1 MALEE
6 IRSQL
11 AKVKAD
17 NDRLLIAI
25 KDRMNAIMQAD
36 KGGDIKNLL
45 TTQLARFDS
54 RKTGIRLFYAL
65 SGEEYFKA
73 RIKNEEDF
81 AGFAGA
87 FESILEDLE
96 DGIRSRSLNHDTR
109 TALLNRI
116 KTMSDA
122 WIETKNERWTTELNE
137 SQLKTQ
143 LLALLAQ
150 TRKDIEA
157 LSKYSVYTDE
167 DTTTIRE
174 RATQI
179 YEKIEGYQSQLGAGY
194 IADTQENYEIVAA
207 VKEGLGEVRGN
218 IAGFA
223 TTIKMQ
229 MALEGLDEDMGRVA
243 GAKSA
248 GRKLNPKKD
257 VVAPFVAVSP
267 AALKNEEVDELGC
280 AIYMIQQ
287 LGIANET
294 FAAARAQFG
303 LPETIP
309 PMPLAPNLEMDPQH
323 LSLSTNM
330 EQIKQQIRTAL
341 ERGDQLTAARLT
353 KTYATVKK
361 ALETYDGGVM
371 KKYDEELT
379 GWQGTIDK
387 INQNPYAGIIAL
399 FEKTYAV
406 FSGKSLVS
414 YKTRAKIMAEQEVY
428 DMSEL
433 FQRYI
438 DASMKGET
446 TTLIN
451 IRGLLK
457 TVITEYNA
465 ARTNLGLEA
474 DPAVAEIIAMEK
486 KLDQLDAEME
496 KENGNPLAEPE
507 LSAEELALLDAM
519 KAQLAKEDGTTV
531 TATPVTGD
539 APKVNTEPEP
549 KIDIDAFLA
558 SL

>member
-1 MALEE
+1 MAIEE

-11 AKVKAD
+11 AKAKAD
-17 NDRLLIAI
+17 NDRLLIDI
-25 KDRMNAIMQAD
+25 KARMNAIMGID
-36 KGGDIKNLL
+36 RGGDIKNLL

-65 SGEEYFKA
+65 SGEEYFRA

-81 AGFAGA
+81 AGFAAA
-87 FESILEDLE
+87 FSSILEDLE
-96 DGIRSRSLNHDTR
+96 DGLKSRSLNHDTR

-150 TRKDIEA
+150 TRKDIES

-179 YEKIEGYQSQLGAGY
+179 YEKIEGYQRQLGAGY
-194 IADTQENYEIVAA
+194 IADTVENYEVVAA
-207 VKEGLGEVRGN
+207 VKEGIGAVREN

-229 MALEGLDEDMGRVA
+229 MALEGLDEDMERVA

-303 LPETIP
+303 LPDTIP
-309 PMPLAPNLEMDPQH
+309 PMPLSPNLEMDPQH
-323 LSLSTNM
+323 ISLSTNM
-330 EQIKQQIRTAL
+330 EQIKQQIRVAL

-371 KKYDEELT
+371 KKYQTELD
-379 GWQGTIDK
+379 GWNAIISK
-387 INQNPYAGIIAL
+387 INENPYAGIIAL

-446 TTLIN
+446 ATLIN

-496 KENGNPLAEPE
+496 KENENPLAETE
-507 LSAEELALLDAM
+507 LSAEEIALLDAM
-519 KAQLAKEDGTTV
+519 KAQLAREDGV
-531 TATPVTGD
+531 AAPATPVTGD